1 MVNGEFSGPDSFG
14 DQGFLWVLPDLVLII
29 RTSHLFLLLYFPIL
43 TFLLLFFTIPGFLPL
58 AMGTSLSGTT
68 GAGLIVGSVNNT
80 NKSFLRSDFY

>member
-14 DQGFLWVLPDLVLII
+14 DQGFILVLPDLVLI
-29 RTSHLFLLLYFPIL
+29 RTSHLFFYLYFPIL

-68 GAGLIVGSVNNT
+68 GAGLIKGSTPVQPINL
-80 NKSFLRSDFY
+80 S